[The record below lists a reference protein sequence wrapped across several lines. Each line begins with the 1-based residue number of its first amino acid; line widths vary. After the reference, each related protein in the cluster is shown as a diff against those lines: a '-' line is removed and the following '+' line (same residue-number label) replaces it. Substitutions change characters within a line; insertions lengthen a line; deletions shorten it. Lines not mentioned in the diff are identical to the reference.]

1 MSIREPAVAG
11 SFYCDDPIDLAD
23 SVMQCIGEFVDAG
36 VHAKALI
43 VPHAG
48 YIYSGPVAG
57 AAYRLLAN
65 SCNDI
70 DRVVILGPC
79 HRIAL
84 QGLAVASYEA
94 FSTPL
99 GDISVDIPACQNLV
113 DKGLV
118 QYSNEAH
125 QFEHSLEVQL
135 PFLQGCL
142 AKFTILPIVV
152 GACSID
158 DVYTVIN
165 ALNVEGTLFLI
176 STDMSHFHTYQQ
188 ANAIDNFNIVRM
200 LNFDTDL
207 TGEDACGSNVL
218 NGFFKF
224 CDHAK
229 WKIRMVK
236 YENSGDTAGDKEKVV
251 GYASFIV
258 Y

>member
-1 MSIREPAVAG
+1 MIVREPAVAG
-11 SFYCDDPIDLAD
+11 SFYFEDPIELAD
-23 SVMQCIGEFVDAG
+23 SVKHCIGEFVDAG
-36 VHAKALI
+36 VHARALI

-48 YIYSGPVAG
+48 YMYSGGVAG

-65 SCNDI
+65 CAQNFN
-70 DRVVILGPC
+70 RVVLLGPC
-79 HRIAL
+79 HRMAL
-84 QGLAVASYEA
+84 RGLAVASYDA
-94 FSTPL
+94 FATPL
-99 GDISVDIPACQNLV
+99 GEISVDVNACQDLL

-118 QYSNEAH
+118 QSSNEAH
-125 QFEHSLEVQL
+125 QHEHSLEVQL
-135 PFLQGCL
+135 PFLQACL
-142 AKFTILPIVV
+142 RKFTLIPIVV
-152 GACSID
+152 GSCMPD
-158 DVYTVIN
+158 EVYKVIN

-207 TGEDACGSNVL
+207 SGEDACGSNVL

-236 YENSGDTAGDKEKVV
+236 YENSGDTAGDKDKVV
-251 GYASFIV
+251 GYASFIL

>member
-1 MSIREPAVAG
+1 MREPAVAG
-11 SFYCDDPIDLAD
+11 SFYFDDPIDLAD
-23 SVMQCIGEFVDAG
+23 SVLQCIGEFVDAG
-36 VHAKALI
+36 VQAKALI

-48 YIYSGPVAG
+48 YMYSGPVAG

-65 SCNDI
+65 RADDI
-70 DRVVILGPC
+70 KRVVILGPC
-79 HRIAL
+79 HRVAVN
-84 QGLAVASYEA
+84 GLAVTDHDA

-99 GDISVDIPACQNLV
+99 GDINVDVEGCQRLI
-113 DKGLV
+113 DKGMV
-118 QYSNEAH
+118 HCSNEAH
-125 QFEHSLEVQL
+125 QYEHSLEVQL

-142 AKFTILPIVV
+142 SNFTLLPIVV
-152 GACSID
+152 GACTPD
-158 DVYTVIN
+158 EVYTVIN
-165 ALNVEGTLFLI
+165 ELNVEGTLFLI

-224 CDHAK
+224 CDHAQ
-229 WKIRMVK
+229 WKIKMVK
-236 YENSGDTAGDKEKVV
+236 YENSGDTAGDKNKVV